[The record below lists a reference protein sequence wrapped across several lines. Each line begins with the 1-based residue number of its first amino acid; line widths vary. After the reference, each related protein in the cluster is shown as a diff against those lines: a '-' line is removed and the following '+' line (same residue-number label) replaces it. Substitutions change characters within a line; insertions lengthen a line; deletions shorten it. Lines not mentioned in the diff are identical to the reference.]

1 MFRMLRYACFDTA
14 WGVFVLA
21 ASEDG
26 VCGAILPVRSH
37 RRAEQLARKRWSDA
51 TRDDR
56 LMPDLQ
62 RRIVSYYAGEPTD
75 FDVPLDLAALTPF
88 RRSVLKRCAVVP
100 YGQTVQYG
108 ELARRIGKPK
118 ASRAV
123 GGAMAANPIP
133 LIIPCHRV
141 LPAGGKLGGFS
152 ADGGVDVKRRMLRLE
167 GAM

>member
-1 MFRMLRYACFDTA
+1 MIRYACFDTA

-21 ASEDG
+21 ASDDG
-26 VCGAILPVRSH
+26 VCGAILPAASR
-37 RRAEQLARKRWSDA
+37 RRAERLARKRWHDA
-51 TRDDR
+51 DPQAR

-62 RRIVSYYAGEPTD
+62 HRIRRYYEGRPTD
-75 FDVPLDLAALTPF
+75 FDVALDLSALTPF
-88 RRSVLKRCAVVP
+88 RRSVLNRCATVP
-100 YGQTVQYG
+100 YGRTVTYG
-108 ELARRIGKPK
+108 HLAECVGKPN

-152 ADGGVDVKRRMLRLE
+152 ADGGVDVKRRMLCLE